1 MILGGAMRIASN
13 AGQTI
18 FSLAIIALGVIS
30 LATGHFASL
39 WQPVP
44 KDLPARLI
52 LAYANGV
59 LMVGLGAGLMS
70 RGLQARAALALGVYF
85 VLWLVLL
92 HGPIVAAS
100 PAVADHWPG
109 FGENATLIVGALLLY
124 AVAPMTAE
132 PGWTQWLRGDAGV
145 RTGRVMFALAAFL
158 MSLDNLAY
166 LRANADFPPGWIP
179 HWMGWGYLV
188 GCGFIA
194 MGLAVLSGIAAR
206 LATCLAAWMMS
217 ALTLL
222 CWVSFVLQAPRSRVN
237 WTGLMVSSALTGTAW
252 LVAASYRG
260 TAWLAATSRSPSAVH
275 DRPERSP

>member
-1 MILGGAMRIASN
+1 MRIANN

-18 FSLAIIALGVIS
+18 FSLAIIGLGGIS
-30 LATGHFASL
+30 LATGHFASV

-59 LMVGLGAGLMS
+59 LMVGLGAGLLS
-70 RGLQARAALALGVYF
+70 RSLQARAALALGVYF
-85 VLWLVLL
+85 ALWFVLL

-100 PAVADHWPG
+100 PGVADHWSA

-124 AVAPMTAE
+124 AAAPMAGE
-132 PGWTQWLRGDAGV
+132 PDSARWLRGARGV
-145 RTGRVMFALAAFL
+145 RTGCVVFALAACL

-166 LRANADFPPGWIP
+166 LRANADFPPAWIP

-194 MGLAVLSGIAAR
+194 TGLAILCRIAAR
-206 LATCLAAWMMS
+206 LATCLAASMMS

-222 CWVSFVLQAPRSRVN
+222 CWGSFVLQAPGNRVN
-237 WTGLMVSSALTGTAW
+237 WTGLMVSSALTGAGW
-252 LVAASYRG
+252 LVAGSYRG
-260 TAWLAATSRSPSAVH
+260 APWLAAPARPLSAVH
-275 DRPERSP
+275 DRPERGG

>member
-1 MILGGAMRIASN
+1 MRIANN

-18 FSLAIIALGVIS
+18 FSLAVIGLGVIS
-30 LATGHFASL
+30 LATGHFASV

-59 LMVGLGAGLMS
+59 LMVGLGAGLLW
-70 RGLQARAALALGVYF
+70 RRLQGRSALALGAYF
-85 VLWLVLL
+85 ALWFVLL

-100 PAVADHWPG
+100 PGVADHWSG
-109 FGENATLIVGALLLY
+109 FGENAALIVGALLLY
-124 AVAPMTAE
+124 AAAPMTAE
-132 PGWTQWLRGDAGV
+132 PGWAPWLRGDAGV
-145 RTGRVMFALAAFL
+145 RAGRVLFAVAAFL

-166 LRANADFPPGWIP
+166 LRANADFPPVWIP

-194 MGLAVLSGIAAR
+194 VGLAVLCRIAAR
-206 LATCLAAWMMS
+206 LATCLAAGMMS

-222 CWVSFVLQAPRSRVN
+222 CWVSFVLQAPDNRVN
-237 WTGLMVSSALTGTAW
+237 WTGLMVSSALTGAGW
-252 LVAASYRG
+252 LVAASYHG
-260 TAWLAATSRSPSAVH
+260 APWLAGPSRPLRGVH
-275 DRPERSP
+275 AGPEGSR

>member
-1 MILGGAMRIASN
+1 MRIANN
-13 AGQTI
+13 AGRTV
-18 FSLAIIALGVIS
+18 FSLAIIGLGAIS
-30 LATGHFASL
+30 LATGQFASV

-59 LMVGLGAGLMS
+59 LMVGLGAGLMLRS
-70 RGLQARAALALGVYF
+70 LQARAALALGVYF
-85 VLWLVLL
+85 ALWFVLL
-92 HGPIVAAS
+92 HGPIVAAA
-100 PAVADHWPG
+100 PGVADHWSG
-109 FGENATLIVGALLLY
+109 FGENATLIVGTLLLY
-124 AVAPMTAE
+124 AAAPMTVE
-132 PGWTQWLRGDAGV
+132 PGRAQWLRGDAGV
-145 RTGRVMFALAAFL
+145 RAARILFALAAFL

-166 LRANADFPPGWIP
+166 LRVNADFPPAWIP

-194 MGLAVLSGIAAR
+194 TGLAILCRIAAR

-222 CWVSFVLQAPRSRVN
+222 CWVSFVLQAPGNRVN
-237 WTGLMVSSALTGTAW
+237 WTGLMVSSALTGAGW

-260 TAWLAATSRSPSAVH
+260 APWLAAPVRRLSAVH
-275 DRPERSP
+275 DRPERGR